1 MDVLIALVFEEK
13 CQYWDD
19 PICILRNSLEI
30 RDYLFL

>member
-30 RDYLFL
+30 